1 MEIDG
6 SLVILG
12 LMTSIFT
19 LVGIEMIN
27 HNWFKREKFKF
38 NMSIEKKEVDMKLKK
53 MARELGLDKKAI
65 SPIEQALPNPSAS
78 TMDTIKSLLPL
89 AAKLAPEQLEALID
103 QFLPMEGGG
112 GDYEER
118 PSGIDSIVDF
128 ATKNPALIQG
138 ILDKLGA
145 KGGTQNQNEIVGQM

>member
-19 LVGIEMIN
+19 LVSIEMIN

-53 MARELGLDKKAI
+53 MARELGLDKKPI
-65 SPIEQALPNPSAS
+65 SPIEQSLPPAGAS

-103 QFLPMEGGG
+103 NFLPSEG
-112 GDYEER
+112 GDYEEK
-118 PSGIDSIVDF
+118 PSGIDSLVDF
-128 ATKNPALIQG
+128 ISKNPEIVRG
-138 ILDKLGA
+138 FVDKLGL
-145 KGGTQNQNEIVGQM
+145 KGGTQNQDNVPSQMP

>member
-38 NMSIEKKEVDMKLKK
+38 NMSVDRKEMDMKLKK
-53 MARELGLDKKAI
+53 MARELGLDKKSI
-65 SPIEQALPNPSAS
+65 SPPEQSLPQPQAS
-78 TMDTIKSLLPL
+78 TMDTIRSLLPL
-89 AAKLAPEQLEALID
+89 AAKLAPEQLEAIIE
-103 QFLPMEGGG
+103 QFLPSESGA
-112 GDYEER
+112 GDYDEK
-118 PSGIDSIVDF
+118 PSGIDSLVDF
-128 ATKNPALIQG
+128 ISKNPEIVRG
-138 ILDKLGA
+138 FMDKLGA
-145 KGGTQNQNEIVGQM
+145 KGGSQNQDQIPSQL

>member
-27 HNWFKREKFKF
+27 HNWFKRERFKF
-38 NMSIEKKEVDMKLKK
+38 NMSVDRKEVDMKLKK
-53 MARELGLDKKAI
+53 MARELGLDKKPI
-65 SPIEQALPNPSAS
+65 SPPETSLAPVGAS
-78 TMDTIKSLLPL
+78 TMDTIRSLLPL
-89 AAKLAPEQLEALID
+89 AAKLAPEQLEALIE

-112 GDYEER
+112 GGEES
-118 PSGIDSIVDF
+118 PSGIDSLVDF
-128 ATKNPALIQG
+128 VTKNPEIVRG
-138 ILDKLGA
+138 FMDKLGA
-145 KGGTQNQNEIVGQM
+145 KGGSQNQQDNIPSQL